1 MKAFSTS
8 FVLLTVVV
16 CSVAAQ
22 GNCVLMTPVFPILRE
37 NTEVLHPGKIG
48 VHEDDQT
55 LDTLVNRGGWVN
67 PEDLIPMPQCIAQQN
82 YSSWLGAITKC
93 TGKRCTSHFGVIC
106 THHQWLT
113 QLSCLSTEI
122 SSEIVRAYL
131 PYCSRSVLA
140 KAQLYRWIRTVTDRT
155 WLVDVGDANGL
166 QSLSPAS
173 LTRGYATM
181 DVTNKA
187 PTCLKDSASASSME
201 PFQRI
206 MASCAFASNTQHTG
220 NAARPWEYSESLR
233 SVIALDSET
242 VGYDVTQH
250 SIRYGDYFDKQ
261 CFCDAFSIDLES
273 EPCSVPGL
281 ASTRERLWLNA
292 TCGSTSLPINWT
304 DGLQTT
310 TYAYIPTEKW
320 RWPDCVASMP
330 KKVIGLTDRCATD
343 ACESDSNGFCKIKR
357 SIDRA
362 CFCRN
367 ISYSICKGS
376 CHIFE
381 TRINYV
387 TWLHDLCGGE
397 SGWHGLPKH
406 WRQLA
411 APTPLDMIPWRWSI
425 KPFKDSKP
433 TPINHSKS
441 LKPMHAC
448 ASTEW
453 KLGSLVLIN
462 LATSLAGLF
471 RPRNVASPITRMY
484 LRYLHSQHWIL
495 GGFSIAA
502 LHLCAN
508 WLNAVLIQST
518 LGYADVPITQMI
530 LLWCSMPRFTWLT
543 VLLVVFQPLQATTFS
558 TVKSFLFAESILQ
571 MFSAYHMITAV
582 SYGREHGFYSQ
593 GMARL
598 DRVLSARCLYAGA
611 LMWLLVT
618 VAALALLLQAI
629 CRAKMSTRGA
639 RFDGLEPRT
648 DRRTIPSVLEELVAL
663 FNIFWTRF
671 EESLLRS
678 WLDESW
684 VQEQPLSTSSEEQ
697 IYTVYGTLPS
707 KVPENQIIEQGMVR
721 LFLIAIASMIFL
733 WIAQWLFWAGFIG
746 LSMEE

>member
-1 MKAFSTS
+1 
-8 FVLLTVVV
+8 
-16 CSVAAQ
+16 
-22 GNCVLMTPVFPILRE
+22 MTLVSPILRE
-37 NTEVLHPGKIG
+37 KTEILHPAKIG
-48 VHEDDQT
+48 VRRDDQT

-82 YSSWLGAITKC
+82 HSSWLGAITKC

-122 SSEIVRAYL
+122 STDIVRAYL

-140 KAQLYRWIRTVTDRT
+140 KAQLYQWIRTVTGRT

-166 QSLSPAS
+166 QNLSPAS

-181 DVTNKA
+181 DVTSKA

-201 PFQRI
+201 SFHRI
-206 MASCAFASNTQHTG
+206 MASCTFASSTQHTG

-261 CFCDAFSIDLES
+261 CFCDTFSIDLQL
-273 EPCSVPGL
+273 EPCSAPGL

-310 TYAYIPTEKW
+310 AHAYVPTEKW
-320 RWPDCVASMP
+320 RWPDCVASMS

-343 ACESDSNGFCKIKR
+343 ACEPDSAGYCKIKR
-357 SIDRA
+357 TIDRA

-367 ISYSICKGS
+367 ISYNMCKGS

-425 KPFKDSKP
+425 KPSKDSNP
-433 TPINHSKS
+433 TSINYSKS
-441 LKPMHAC
+441 PKPMHAC

-471 RPRNVASPITRMY
+471 RPRNAASSTSRMY

-495 GGFSIAA
+495 GGITIAA
-502 LHLCAN
+502 LDLCAN
-508 WLNAVLIQST
+508 WLNAVVIRST

-530 LLWCSMPRFTWLT
+530 LLWCSMPRFTWVT
-543 VLLVVFQPLQATTFS
+543 VLLVVFQPFQATTFS
-558 TVKSFLFAESILQ
+558 TVKSFFFAESILQ
-571 MFSAYHMITAV
+571 IFSAYYMIMAV
-582 SYGREHGFYSQ
+582 NYGREHSFYSQ

-598 DRVLSARCLYAGA
+598 DRVPSAQLLYAGA

-618 VAALALLLQAI
+618 IGALALLVQAI
-629 CRAKMSTRGA
+629 RGKETSDRGA
-639 RFDGLEPRT
+639 GTDGLEPRT
-648 DRRTIPSVLEELVAL
+648 DRRTIPSFLEELVAP
-663 FNIFWTRF
+663 FNNSWTMF

-678 WLDESW
+678 WLDKSW
-684 VQEQPLSTSSEEQ
+684 VQEQPLSTSSLKQ
-697 IYTVYGTLPS
+697 IYTVYGTLPF
-707 KVPENQIIEQGMVR
+707 KVPSHRIIEKGMIR
-721 LFLIAIASMIFL
+721 LFLVAVASMIFL